1 MRIALL
7 TDGIQPYVIGGMQK
21 HSFYVVKYLAKN
33 GIYVDLYHT
42 SQNKDYDIN
51 KLEVFTEEEKK
62 YIRSYVVDFP
72 SFGKMP
78 GHYLRESYEYSI
90 RVFDFL
96 KNNLDVDFIY
106 VKGFAGWKLLEE
118 KKKGWKTA
126 PVGIKFHGLNMFQ
139 KLPSFKGWMEAL
151 LLRGPVKFNLKYAD
165 HVFSYGGKITDIT
178 KAIGVPEN
186 KIIEIPTGIDP
197 VWLSEPE
204 QSKEAESKRKFI
216 FIGRYERVKGV
227 IELNAALKNIL
238 RSAEFE
244 FHFIGP
250 IPDRLRLKSEQ
261 VIYHGTISDPEKIKK
276 IIDSCDVLICPSY
289 SEGMPNVIIEAMS
302 RGLAVIATDVGAI
315 NCLVSEK
322 NGWLL
327 KECSIK
333 TIEHSI
339 LEAIKIKHDE
349 LYLMKK
355 KSYFHVTETLLW
367 DKIAFKLISEIEK
380 RIVK

>member
-21 HSFYVVKYLAKN
+21 HSFYVVKYLAMN

-62 YIRSYVVDFP
+62 YITSYVVDFP

-90 RVFDFL
+90 RIFKLF
-96 KNNLDVDFIY
+96 NNNSDVDFIY
-106 VKGFAGWKLLEE
+106 IKGFAGWKLLEE
-118 KKKGWKTA
+118 KKKGLKTA

-139 KLPSFKGWMEAL
+139 KLPNFKGWLEAL
-151 LLRGPVKFNLKYAD
+151 LLRGPVKFNLRYAD
-165 HVFSYGGKITDIT
+165 YMFSYGGKITDIA
-178 KAIGVPEN
+178 KQIGVPEN
-186 KIIEIPTGIDP
+186 KIIDIPTGIDP
-197 VWLSEPE
+197 VWLSKPKQSTIPE
-204 QSKEAESKRKFI
+204 GKRKFI
-216 FIGRYERVKGV
+216 FIGRYERLKGIV
-227 IELNAALKNIL
+227 ELNAALKNIL
-238 RSAEFE
+238 KTAVFE

-250 IPDRLRLKSEQ
+250 IPEKLKIKNEQ
-261 VIYHGTISDPEKIKK
+261 VIYHGIISDPEKIKT
-276 IIDSCDVLICPSY
+276 IIDTCDVLVCPSY

-302 RGLAVIATDVGAI
+302 RSLAVIATDVGAV

-327 KECSIK
+327 KKCSVEVIEK
-333 TIEHSI
+333 SLCQTIEI
-339 LEAIKIKHDE
+339 GNDK
-349 LYLMKK
+349 LYKMKQN
-355 KSYFHVTETLLW
+355 SYSQVKETLLW
-367 DKIAFKLISEIEK
+367 DKVAFNLISEIKK
-380 RIVK
+380 RIAK